1 MKKIFLIVLG
11 ICILGLF
18 IGTGYF
24 LYQKSEEKPI
34 VYETEKPYVQ
44 NIVKKTVATGSIKP
58 RKEIEIKS
66 QVPGV
71 IEKIYVEAGQ
81 VVKEGQLLAKIRI
94 IPNMINLNNAE
105 TQLNNA
111 RINFENSQIEFDR
124 QRGLYEEKV
133 ISDVEFNEAKL
144 DYQIKKEALEAAE
157 NNLQLVKVGASK
169 KAGQVT
175 NEVKATV
182 SGMLLDVPVRE
193 GSFVIESNTFNEGTT
208 IAFIADMQSL
218 IFEGKVDESE
228 VGKIKEGM
236 DLLLT
241 IGAIE
246 DEQFKATLEYI
257 SPKGVDDQGSIK
269 FEIKAALVLSEKDFL
284 RAGYSA
290 NADIVLAKKDSVL
303 AVKESDL
310 IFEDGKIFIEVETT
324 PQNFEKREITT
335 GISDGINIEVISGI
349 DKDANIKKTI

>member
-1 MKKIFLIVLG
+1 MKNVFLIILG
-11 ICILGLF
+11 ICILVLF
-18 IGTGYF
+18 VGTGYF
-24 LYQKSEEKPI
+24 LYQKSEEKP
-34 VYETEKPYVQ
+34 VVFETEKPFVQ
-44 NIVKKTVATGSIKP
+44 DIIKKTVATGSIKP

-81 VVKEGQLLAKIRI
+81 IVKEGQLLAKIRI
-94 IPNMINLNNAE
+94 IPNMVNLNNAE

-111 RINFENSQIEFDR
+111 KINFENSQIEYDR
-124 QRGLYEEKV
+124 QKGLYEEKV
-133 ISDVEFNEAKL
+133 ISNVEYNQASLDFKL
-144 DYQIKKEALEAAE
+144 NKEALEAAE
-157 NNLQLVKVGASK
+157 NNLQLIKVGASK

-182 SGMLLDVPVRE
+182 SGMLLDVPVKE

-208 IAFIADMQSL
+208 IASIADMQSL

-246 DEQFKATLEYI
+246 NEQFNAKLEYI
-257 SPKGVDDQGSIK
+257 SPKGIDDQGSIK
-269 FEIKAALVLSEKDFL
+269 FEIKAALLLSEKDFL

-290 NADIVLAKKDSVL
+290 NADIVLAKKEQVM
-303 AVKESDL
+303 AVKESNL
-310 IFEDGKIFIEVETT
+310 IFEDDKVFIEVETS
-324 PQNFEKREITT
+324 PQNFEKRQITT
-335 GISDGINIEVISGI
+335 GISDGINIEVLSGI
-349 DKDANIKKTI
+349 DKDANIKKII